1 MSGWR
6 GPRQFPVHRTMSGRG
21 RPGPCDAR
29 AREHRRATR
38 GPRRPEDL
46 FRWPLHAAVPGVL
59 PGIYEERV
67 HELDRHRLPRPAPPD
82 DSERLAF
89 LHCERERVEQRAPA
103 GQAEARGDELR
114 GLLVR
119 WPARFHVSVDVV
131 FQGLRRPTRI
141 RAASSRCP
149 RTPARHAGTGPT
161 NDSAP
166 QGILASPGNAPL
178 QARVSCR
185 LASRPRF
192 GSPSHG
198 SLPPTRSPC
207 AADAQGAWSPPA
219 CCGRRHCND
228 YRILRRRA

>member
-21 RPGPCDAR
+21 SSGSVRCSRARASPSDAR
-29 AREHRRATR
+29 VSQTR
-38 GPRRPEDL
+38 SDL
-46 FRWPLHAAVPGVL
+46 FRWPLHA
-59 PGIYEERV
+59 
-67 HELDRHRLPRPAPPD
+67 RPA
-82 DSERLAF
+82 RTAK
-89 LHCERERVEQRAPA
+89 
-103 GQAEARGDELR
+103 
-114 GLLVR
+114 
-119 WPARFHVSVDVV
+119 PAREADTRSPSGRRH
-131 FQGLRRPTRI
+131 GIGCARRAGRRPTRI